1 MSNSQKFGIFLIYI
15 VVAVTLHL
23 SFWIHALGSA
33 GVILALDPDI
43 RKGWNKK

>member
-15 VVAVTLHL
+15 VVAVTLHI
-23 SFWIHALGSA
+23 SFWVSILGSA

-43 RKGWNKK
+43 RKGWFKK